1 MSVEKVRSIPVE
13 SEVLWRY
20 RSNEIVRNYILFF
33 FFFLRRVNN
42 DVRVPLCGTA
52 HAGWH
57 QNVFVPFCLSNSR
70 GRLLLDWL
78 PKNVAFILL
87 IPGRFILIL
96 LACVS
101 PNGLNWSSLW
111 EFPPDRIHSWSLLSI
126 SQKCELVGKKMHRSS
141 WFCFMWLWHTRTYR
155 EDRSA
160 RVTGPVKDNLWTE
173 GMHSATLLWVVL
185 KTHFPKQRGF
195 KLFPQVTHQNNYIY
209 VCTVFYVKRDIISLR
224 SPIPPKKVGLCIL
237 GGMREK
243 SVCLLD

>member
-155 EDRSA
+155 EDHYFSHHLYSIYESNFGSKSVFIFFTRN
-160 RVTGPVKDNLWTE
+160 G
-173 GMHSATLLWVVL
+173 LLWALSDTIIVAAL
-185 KTHFPKQRGF
+185 KK
-195 KLFPQVTHQNNYIY
+195 Y
-209 VCTVFYVKRDIISLR
+209 
-224 SPIPPKKVGLCIL
+224 
-237 GGMREK
+237 
-243 SVCLLD
+243 